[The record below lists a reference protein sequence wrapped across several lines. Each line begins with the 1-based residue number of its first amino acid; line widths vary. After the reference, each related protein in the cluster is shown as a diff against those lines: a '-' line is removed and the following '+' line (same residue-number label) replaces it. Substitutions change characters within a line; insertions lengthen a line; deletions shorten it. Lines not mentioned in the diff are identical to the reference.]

1 MGYFT
6 QFMDINPDQFEK
18 LLCEFCKQD
27 LPPHFIV
34 KHDIKEVGGESGNK
48 RQIDTRINGRLGI
61 SEILICGEAKN
72 WNTEVGSETIDGL
85 VGKYMSGEIRANKVI
100 LFSNN
105 GYSQPAIERAKKLGI
120 ELLQPKRLGHP
131 IVNIPHIVSI
141 GYLGQMIIEV
151 SHDGPQETFMHT
163 DPDSYIILKGHER
176 ISFYQFVHR
185 MALST
190 LRRVPK
196 LNIFIEV
203 GKLKLKDSNVLYE
216 LKNKEGYRY
225 NGTFEVEVKLKWD
238 FFVEDLPGAVLFHV
252 NTQEDSLVNL
262 QGDDSEIMN
271 KVLLS
276 ESKRNYETRSE
287 CIVKEIRESISH
299 TLLACM
305 PDPDQHR
312 ADPQNQIFSFI

>member
-1 MGYFT
+1 
-6 QFMDINPDQFEK
+6 MDINPDQFEK

-27 LPPHFIV
+27 LPPHFTV
-34 KHDIKEVGGESGNK
+34 KHDIKEIGGESKNK

-120 ELLQPKRLGHP
+120 ELLQPKQLGQP
-131 IVNIPHIVSI
+131 IVDITHIVSI

-151 SHDGPQETFMHT
+151 THDGPQETFMHIN
-163 DPDSYIILKGHER
+163 PDSYIIIKGQER
-176 ISFYQFVHR
+176 ISFYQFVYR
-185 MALST
+185 MVLST
-190 LRRVPK
+190 LRKVPE

-203 GKLKLKDSNVLYE
+203 GKLKLKDNNVLYE

-225 NGTFEVEVKLKWD
+225 NGNFEIEVNLKWD
-238 FFVEDLPGAVLFHV
+238 FFVKDLPGAILFHI
-252 NTQEDSLVNL
+252 NSEEDCLVNL
-262 QGDDSEIMN
+262 QGDDFEILN

-287 CIVKEIRESISH
+287 CIAKEIHESIPY
-299 TLLACM
+299 TLLVCM
-305 PDPDQHR
+305 ADPDQHR
-312 ADPQNQIFSFI
+312 EDPHNPLFSFI